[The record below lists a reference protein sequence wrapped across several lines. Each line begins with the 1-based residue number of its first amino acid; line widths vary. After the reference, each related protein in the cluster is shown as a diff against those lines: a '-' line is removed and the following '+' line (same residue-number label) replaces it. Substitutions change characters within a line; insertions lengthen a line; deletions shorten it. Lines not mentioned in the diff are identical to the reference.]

1 MVLIIMASAV
11 QRVRCGECDGCEGNV
26 ANEVLRVLVCE
37 CEIMKREGGFRV

>member
-1 MVLIIMASAV
+1 MMASALR
-11 QRVRCGECDGCEGNV
+11 RVRYGECDGCEGNV